1 MNGPQNALWAK
12 VVSKAAYILNV
23 PTHHCTVNW
32 KNPRKYGFLLISSC
46 TALAHFVGINSATFW
61 TSCAHSATWATY
73 LTTPN
78 ITSGRQCIL
87 DCHNYQNRATHGTA
101 FHMCK
106 NGVSSILTPKEF
118 LRALKII
125 TTMMG
130 QKVGLLM
137 GFGQAIQKV
146 EYLSIIRLGMFL

>member
-1 MNGPQNALWAK
+1 M
-12 VVSKAAYILNV
+12 VSKAAYNILNV
-23 PTHHCTVNW
+23 LTHHHTYSVLL

-46 TALAHFVGINSATFW
+46 TALAPFLGAQNPPLFEPLVPIVQRGL
-61 TSCAHSATWATY
+61 ATY